1 MAHVRLAQL
10 FKTVDSQLYVQL
22 LSGCRWFSR
31 AAYQNPFE
39 RALPDTEQEPQLDF
53 YDTTVE
59 AFASKSIQTFS
70 LAEVRIQS
78 QPDSSGLSFRGVRL
92 SMDVLSELS
101 KPFGRHPDVLRDMPS
116 IIFRAASVFTSGIV
130 LSCPACRC

>member
-10 FKTVDSQLYVQL
+10 LRTADSQICVQA

-70 LAEVRIQS
+70 LAEVRIQTR
-78 QPDSSGLSFRGVRL
+78 PDSSDLSSREVRL
-92 SMDVLSELS
+92 SMDTLSELS
-101 KPFGRHPDVLRDMPS
+101 KPCGRHPDVLTDMP
-116 IIFRAASVFTSGIV
+116 
-130 LSCPACRC
+130 